1 MIGKLTKMM
10 AYKKAP
16 KATYMLRHPV
26 KGTKQMVAAKGLKG
40 LVTGRTGAMLGT
52 LAAIPVGIWAARK
65 PAKSRCP
72 SGRRLFLYLP
82 AAESGC
88 GPGARGGVVIEVD
101 GLTKS
106 YREASGERVVF
117 RGLSMEARDGEIVVL
132 LGPSGSGKTTLLN
145 LISGID
151 VPTAGD
157 VRIDGTSLP
166 SLSERARTLVRRDH
180 IGFVFQFF
188 NLIPTL
194 TVEENLLLPL
204 ELSGRD
210 TAEDHARARGLLE
223 RVGLGDR
230 AGVYPDRLSGGEQQR
245 VAVARALAHDPAVV
259 LADEPTGNLDRETG
273 RTVLDLLESLARSA
287 GKTVLIV
294 THSEEA
300 VPLADRV
307 LVLRDGAIRPR

>member
-1 MIGKLTKMM
+1 M
-10 AYKKAP
+10 
-16 KATYMLRHPV
+16 
-26 KGTKQMVAAKGLKG
+26 
-40 LVTGRTGAMLGT
+40 
-52 LAAIPVGIWAARK
+52 
-65 PAKSRCP
+65 
-72 SGRRLFLYLP
+72 
-82 AAESGC
+82 
-88 GPGARGGVVIEVD
+88 IEVE

-106 YREASGERVVF
+106 YREAAGERVVF
-117 RGLSMEARDGEIVVL
+117 RDLSLSAGDGEIVVL

-145 LISGID
+145 LVSGID
-151 VPTAGD
+151 LPTAGR
-157 VRIDGTSLP
+157 VRIDDVTLTD
-166 SLSERARTLVRRDH
+166 LRERERTLFRRDR

-204 ELSGRD
+204 ELSGRE

-230 AGVYPDRLSGGEQQR
+230 ASAWPDRLSGGEQQR
-245 VAVARALAHDPAVV
+245 VAVARALSHDPAVV

-273 RTVLDLLESLARSA
+273 RTVLELLESLARSA

-307 LVLRDGAIRPR
+307 LVLRDGRLAPR